1 VLEALVGVER
11 APTGDDRMVAH
22 VLPVGPNVDPF
33 ALRAYLRT
41 RLPTHL
47 VPATLAVV
55 DGLPYS
61 PNGKLDRKAWR
72 RTLATTPVPRN
83 ESAAPT
89 DVVEARLQRIWERV
103 LGVSGIGVRQSC
115 FEVGGHSILGVRLL
129 DEIER
134 ELAVPLPLAG
144 LFEEATIERLAAII
158 RSIRGR
164 EPDTTIE
171 AMAARYVAEIRRFQP
186 DGPYRLLGWSL
197 GGIVV
202 FEMARQLRD
211 LGERVDLAAV
221 VDADA
226 VSYEPPPSPDD
237 LLLRMLL
244 RADTEFAIDE
254 AELAELDDDERLDR
268 IVELA
273 RQAEV
278 LPPLMPMARVLR

>member
-1 VLEALVGVER
+1 
-11 APTGDDRMVAH
+11 
-22 VLPVGPNVDPF
+22 
-33 ALRAYLRT
+33 
-41 RLPTHL
+41 
-47 VPATLAVV
+47 
-55 DGLPYS
+55 
-61 PNGKLDRKAWR
+61 
-72 RTLATTPVPRN
+72 
-83 ESAAPT
+83 
-89 DVVEARLQRIWERV
+89 
-103 LGVSGIGVRQSC
+103 VSGIGVRHSF

-164 EPDTTIE
+164 EKGADLGVLPPIQPNGSRPPLYCVHPSGGSVHYYFRFAHALDDDQPVYGLQAAGLEGDGEPDTTIE
-171 AMAARYVAEIRRFQP
+171 VMAARYVAEIRRFQR

-226 VSYEPPPSPDD
+226 VSYEPPPSRDD
-237 LLLRMLL
+237 LLLAAVPLRQDVRMLAPAAL
-244 RADTEFAIDE
+244 SSHSRMVGHGLSLTITVLSGRRPSARRTRAAS
-254 AELAELDDDERLDR
+254 A
-268 IVELA
+268 
-273 RQAEV
+273 
-278 LPPLMPMARVLR
+278 

>member
-1 VLEALVGVER
+1 
-11 APTGDDRMVAH
+11 
-22 VLPVGPNVDPF
+22 
-33 ALRAYLRT
+33 
-41 RLPTHL
+41 
-47 VPATLAVV
+47 
-55 DGLPYS
+55 
-61 PNGKLDRKAWR
+61 
-72 RTLATTPVPRN
+72 
-83 ESAAPT
+83 
-89 DVVEARLQRIWERV
+89 
-103 LGVSGIGVRQSC
+103 
-115 FEVGGHSILGVRLL
+115 
-129 DEIER
+129 
-134 ELAVPLPLAG
+134 VPLPLAG

-164 EPDTTIE
+164 EQGADLGVLLPIQPNGSRPPLYCVHPSGGSVHYYFRFAHAFDDDQPVYGLQAAGLEGDGEPDTTIE